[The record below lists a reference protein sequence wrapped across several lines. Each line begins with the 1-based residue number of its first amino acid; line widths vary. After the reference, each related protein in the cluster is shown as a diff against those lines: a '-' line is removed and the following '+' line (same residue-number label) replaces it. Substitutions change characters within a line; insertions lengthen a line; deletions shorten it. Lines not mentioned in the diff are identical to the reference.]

1 MITVC
6 SLSRLA
12 ETVERTGARRLVTLI
27 SAGTQVPRPATIT
40 AEDHL
45 FLAFNDI
52 TAPAEGLTPPG
63 SEHVAALVDFVG
75 TWDRQAPLVIH
86 CFAGISRSTAAAF
99 ISACALA
106 PQANEG
112 AIARSLRAAAP
123 SATPQCAPGGA
134 CRRTSRTRGPHDRG
148 GSRHRSGRRRVRG
161 AALHPRC
168 ARAFPAH
175 PDPGGL
181 MLEIG
186 LNAVIVSVADPQPQ
200 VLTIPMPDEGEHPG
214 AAVRSLRPDPSPHVR
229 DRPA

>member
-1 MITVC
+1 MRFGGAMPCSERGRDEAVITVC

-123 SATPQCAPGGA
+123 SATPNARLVA
-134 CRRTSRTRGPHDRG
+134 LADELL
-148 GSRHRSGRRRVRG
+148 GREGRMIEAVRAIGRG
-161 AALHPRC
+161 ADAFEGQPFTLDVPGLSPRTLTQ
-168 ARAFPAH
+168 
-175 PDPGGL
+175 GG
-181 MLEIG
+181 
-186 LNAVIVSVADPQPQ
+186 
-200 VLTIPMPDEGEHPG
+200 
-214 AAVRSLRPDPSPHVR
+214 
-229 DRPA
+229 

>member
-112 AIARSLRAAAP
+112 AIARNLRAAAP
-123 SATPQCAPGGA
+123 SATPNARLVA
-134 CRRTSRTRGPHDRG
+134 LADELL
-148 GSRHRSGRRRVRG
+148 GRKGRMIEAVRAIGRG
-161 AALHPRC
+161 ADAFEGQPFTLDVPGLSPRTLTQ
-168 ARAFPAH
+168 
-175 PDPGGL
+175 GG
-181 MLEIG
+181 
-186 LNAVIVSVADPQPQ
+186 
-200 VLTIPMPDEGEHPG
+200 
-214 AAVRSLRPDPSPHVR
+214 
-229 DRPA
+229 